1 MHHTKEVLEGN
12 QIVNECLQCLLKA
25 FEQEEEVVVNKGEV
39 SHVVRDTRVDIGS
52 QLYDVLISM

>member
-1 MHHTKEVLEGN
+1 MHHTEEVFEGN
-12 QIVNECLQCLLKA
+12 QIVNEWLKCLLKA

>member
-1 MHHTKEVLEGN
+1 MQDTEELPEGN
-12 QIVNECLQCLLKA
+12 QTVNKWLKWFFKA

-39 SHVVRDTRVDIGS
+39 SHVVRETRVDIGS